1 MTNAHVVAG
10 VKSVTVAQSDG
21 TQYDAKV
28 VLYDPQRDVAVLY
41 VPDLTVA
48 PMSFARP
55 VNGQADAVVV
65 GYPEGGPF
73 TPVPA
78 RVRERLKARGPNIY
92 QSAMVT
98 REIYSLF
105 AQVRPG
111 NSGGPLLNPKGGVLG
126 VVFAA
131 SLDNKVTGYALT
143 AAEVAPDAAA
153 GESRTAKV
161 GTGACTS
168 D

>member
-1 MTNAHVVAG
+1 
-10 VKSVTVAQSDG
+10 
-21 TQYDAKV
+21 
-28 VLYDPQRDVAVLY
+28 
-41 VPDLTVA
+41 
-48 PMSFARP
+48 MSFAGP
-55 VNGQADAVVV
+55 VDGQADGVVI

-92 QSAMVT
+92 QSAQVT
-98 REIYSLF
+98 REIYSLY
-105 AQVRPG
+105 ATVQPG
-111 NSGGPLLNPKGGVLG
+111 NSGGPLLNAKGGVLG

-131 SLDNKVTGYALT
+131 SLDNNSTGYALT

-153 GESRTAKV
+153 GKSLTSKV
-161 GTGACTS
+161 STQSCTN